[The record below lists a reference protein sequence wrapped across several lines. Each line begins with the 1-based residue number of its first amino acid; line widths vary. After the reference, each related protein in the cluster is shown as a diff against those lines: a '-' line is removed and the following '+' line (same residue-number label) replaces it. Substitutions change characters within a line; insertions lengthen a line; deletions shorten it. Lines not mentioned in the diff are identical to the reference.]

1 MSVLNSQSVTVQG
14 RGLALLAGLLWS
26 FAGIFIKSFA
36 LPALMIVAY
45 RSLFASLFFGCFL
58 RRRTWK
64 LSYPLALSV
73 VSYTAAISFF
83 IVSNQL
89 TTAANAIILQY
100 TAPAFI
106 YMILRLVF
114 REAIQQRNLLT
125 LSLSMLGVAV
135 IFVGSGGG
143 DNLWGVSVAL
153 LSGLLLAV
161 FMINLRNL
169 ASSDPVAVTFLNNL
183 ACFLILL
190 PFIAADAIPSHR
202 DLISLA
208 VMGVVQLGIPYFL
221 FSKALEKIPLQEAS
235 LVVLVEPVL
244 NPLWVAWGVGE
255 LPSTSTLL
263 GGGMILFSLA
273 IRYTWL
279 TRGRR

>member
-1 MSVLNSQSVTVQG
+1 MSALKSQSVTVQG

-143 DNLWGVSVAL
+143 DNLWGVSVAV

-169 ASSDPVAVTFLNNL
+169 ALSDPVVVTFLNNL

-190 PFIAADAIPSHR
+190 PFIAGDAIPSQGPTPN
-202 DLISLA
+202 DWKA
-208 VMGVVQLGIPYFL
+208 VPGDGIASPPKP
-221 FSKALEKIPLQEAS
+221 SSSAGESTPLESMTPFRLK
-235 LVVLVEPVL
+235 
-244 NPLWVAWGVGE
+244 
-255 LPSTSTLL
+255 TS
-263 GGGMILFSLA
+263 
-273 IRYTWL
+273 
-279 TRGRR
+279 